1 MPVYNKYTQFIF
13 LHRKVSV
20 YCLEYSKWWKN
31 SPRTLSRRLALV
43 WAYELQLSISP
54 ATPKL
59 SRGIRPDFCLS
70 YSPSTKRM
78 MNCVSSFR
86 VLRVFALP
94 SFTSSE
100 VQASSAPFTSQHCQN
115 FLPHLVSWAIFFWWV
130 QGRSVAQYSLYYS
143 CWPHWSQLLPA
154 SGDSPWCSELW
165 PMRCWTLT
173 TQVVCSS
180 TGPPRE
186 GQFFRCKGI
195 TWF

>member
-78 MNCVSSFR
+78 MNCVSPFR

-115 FLPHLVSWAIFFWWV
+115 FLPHLVSWAIFFLMST
-130 QGRSVAQYSLYYS
+130 GEIRGSILSLL
-143 CWPHWSQLLPA
+143 QLLTSLEPTSA
-154 SGDSPWCSELW
+154 CIWRLPLILRALTNEMLDTHHSGGVQQHRP
-165 PMRCWTLT
+165 T
-173 TQVVCSS
+173 
-180 TGPPRE
+180 
-186 GQFFRCKGI
+186 KGR
-195 TWF
+195 TVFQM